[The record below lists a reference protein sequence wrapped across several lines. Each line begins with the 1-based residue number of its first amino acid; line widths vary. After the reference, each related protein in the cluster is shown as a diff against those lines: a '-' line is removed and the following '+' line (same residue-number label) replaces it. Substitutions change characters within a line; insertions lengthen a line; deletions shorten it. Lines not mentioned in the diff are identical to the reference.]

1 MKCLLFK
8 LPVSVTNNNLPVIE
22 LEKDYITIKG
32 VLTAD
37 EGSANYFAIK
47 LISGTKAKAEII
59 SDGVAFSLSTQAKV
73 IELTGKGDEDV
84 YFALYG
90 TKGREFEIRLY
101 EKESV
106 IFISNPL
113 GYNINDLSKSV
124 ACRQIN
130 QVGAIYSE
138 GNIEKLSGLLSLS
151 SIDLGKTNISG
162 DFGKLVNAMF
172 ANGRKSGTLG
182 LRSHSAYNG
191 NITYNGAKLPND
203 YTVVATFA
211 DTGVSVSGSVTR

>member
-8 LPVSVTNNNLPVIE
+8 LPVAVTNDNLPVIE

-37 EGSANYFAIK
+37 EGSANYFAIR
-47 LISGTKAKAEII
+47 LISGIKAKAEII
-59 SDGVAFSLSTQAKV
+59 SDGVAFSSSAQVKEQ
-73 IELTGKGDEDV
+73 ELTGKGNDDV

-90 TKGREFEIRLY
+90 AKGQEFEMHLY

-106 IFISNPL
+106 IFIANPL

-124 ACRQIN
+124 ACTDIN
-130 QVGAIYSE
+130 HAGAIYSE
-138 GNIEKLSGLLSLS
+138 GNIEKLGELLSLT
-151 SIDLGKTNISG
+151 SINLGKTNISG
-162 DFGKLVNAMF
+162 DFGKLANAMF
-172 ANGRKSGTLG
+172 ANGRKSGTLS
-182 LRSHSAYNG
+182 LYLLSAYNG

-203 YTVVATFA
+203 YTITATFT
-211 DTGVSVSGSVTR
+211 DTGVSVSV

>member
-8 LPVSVTNNNLPVIE
+8 LPVAVVNNDLPVIE

-37 EGSANYFAIK
+37 EGSANYFAIR
-47 LISGTKAKAEII
+47 LISGIKAKAEII
-59 SDGVAFSLSTQAKV
+59 SDGVAFSLSTQAKK
-73 IELTGKGDEDV
+73 IELTGNGDADV

-90 TKGREFEIRLY
+90 AKGQEFEIRLY

-106 IFISNPL
+106 IFIANPL

-124 ACRQIN
+124 ACTTIN
-130 QVGAIYSE
+130 HIGAIYSE
-138 GNIEKLSGLLSLS
+138 GNIEKLGKLLSLS
-151 SIDLGKTNISG
+151 SIYLGKTNISG
-162 DFGKLVNAMF
+162 DFGKLANAMF
-172 ANGRKSGTLG
+172 ANGRKSGPLTLY
-182 LRSHSAYNG
+182 LQSAYNG

-203 YTVVATFA
+203 YTITAKFT
-211 DTGVSVSGSVTR
+211 DTGVSVSIV

>member
-37 EGSANYFAIK
+37 EGSANYFAIR

-59 SDGVAFSLSTQAKV
+59 SDGVAFSLSTQAKE
-73 IELTGKGDEDV
+73 IELTGKGDADV

-130 QVGAIYSE
+130 QVGVIYSE

-151 SIDLGKTNISG
+151 SIDLGETNISG

-211 DTGVSVSGSVTR
+211 DTGVSVSVG

>member
-8 LPVSVTNNNLPVIE
+8 LPIAVTNNDLPVIE

-37 EGSANYFAIK
+37 NGSASIFAIR
-47 LISGTKAKAEII
+47 LISGIKAKAEII
-59 SDGVAFSLSTQAKV
+59 SDGVAFSSSTQVKET
-73 IELTGKGDEDV
+73 ELTGKGNDDV

-90 TKGREFEIRLY
+90 TKGQEFELRLY

-124 ACRQIN
+124 ACTQIN
-130 QVGAIYSE
+130 HAGAIYSE
-138 GNIEKLSGLLSLS
+138 GNIEKLGKLLSLG
-151 SIDLGKTNISG
+151 SINLGTTNISG
-162 DFGKLVNAMF
+162 DFGKLANAMF
-172 ANGRKSGTLG
+172 ANGRRTGTLS
-182 LRSHSAYNG
+182 LYLVSSNG
-191 NITYNGAKLPND
+191 NITYNGAKLPSD
-203 YTVVATFA
+203 YTITATFT
-211 DTGVSVSGSVTR
+211 DTGVSVSVVE